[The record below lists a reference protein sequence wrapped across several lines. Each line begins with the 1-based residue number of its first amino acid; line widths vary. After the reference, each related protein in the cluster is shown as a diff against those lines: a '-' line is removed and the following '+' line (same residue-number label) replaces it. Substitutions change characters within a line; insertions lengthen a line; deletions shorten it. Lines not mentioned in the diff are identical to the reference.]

1 MNPLLVAAGE
11 VQEHCRSHDL
21 KLCFIGGLAVL
32 RWGEPRLTRD
42 VDLTVIAL
50 PGSEQIAVDSL
61 LEGFAS
67 RIADAR
73 AFALANRVLL
83 LRAANGVPLDVALG
97 ALDFELRAVERA
109 TPWMVD
115 TRSLLTC
122 SAEDLIIFKTF
133 AGRDRDWL
141 DVEGVVIRQ
150 GRSLDRALI
159 CAELEQ
165 LLPLKGS
172 TDDLARIRMLL
183 DQDSNA

>member
-1 MNPLLVAAGE
+1 MNPLLAAAGE
-11 VQEHCRSHDL
+11 VQEHCLAHDL

-42 VDLTVIAL
+42 VDLTVISL
-50 PGSEQIAVDSL
+50 PGNEQTAVDAL
-61 LEGFAS
+61 LERFTS

-83 LRAANGVPLDVALG
+83 LRAANGVPLDIALG

-109 TPWMVD
+109 TPWVVD
-115 TRSLLTC
+115 TQSLLTC
-122 SAEDLIIFKTF
+122 SAEDLIIFKVF

-141 DVEGVVIRQ
+141 DVESVVIRQ
-150 GRSLDRALI
+150 GSSLDCALI
-159 CAELEQ
+159 YSELEQ

-172 TDDLARIRMLL
+172 TDDLARIGKLL
-183 DQDSNA
+183 GQAPR